1 MKTYH
6 LPIVIERDEDGYYVS
21 CPELQGCYSQGE
33 SYEEAM
39 ENIKDAIKLH
49 LEDRRDQKEDLPRD
63 KSVSISIVEVGL

>member
-39 ENIKDAIKLH
+39 ENIKIAIREWLQVEAEESGVKKVE
-49 LEDRRDQKEDLPRD
+49 ED
-63 KSVSISIVEVGL
+63 IVAI